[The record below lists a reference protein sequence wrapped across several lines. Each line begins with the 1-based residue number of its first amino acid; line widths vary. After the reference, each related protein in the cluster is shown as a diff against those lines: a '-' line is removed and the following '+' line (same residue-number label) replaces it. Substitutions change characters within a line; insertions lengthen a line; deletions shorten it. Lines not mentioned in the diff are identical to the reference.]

1 MRVDQQG
8 IVISTQ
14 SSGGA
19 YLCGLF
25 ALRGEAFLTALKD
38 GDQGG
43 HAEDSMQNF
52 GGDLCL

>member
-8 IVISTQ
+8 IVISTH
-14 SSGGA
+14 SSGTA
-19 YLCGLF
+19 YLC
-25 ALRGEAFLTALKD
+25 ALCGEAFLTALKD